1 MRSAARATGTW
12 TSASASASASAP
24 APCSSA
30 LEAYNLFNHANL
42 FPNTDTAD
50 VSSFTDITGS
60 TRRQPP
66 RAARR
71 ASSSSEPVRLYS
83 LRGPGAGPPFSC
95 TEACFRSPSSLAS
108 SRAPSR
114 ARRQRRQPAKPGPPA
129 VARVTWAQAQP
140 IVNRLEEALP
150 ESLRAIPAAERAQE
164 WPEWIDGQRRA
175 LEGRIA
181 QGDVDSVVN
190 LMLFGTSFTTEPR
203 ITARLLSDLNQ
214 KWTAGDRSVQET
226 LARHYQQR
234 AADLVNAVWAAAGT
248 DARLQDVKRVLTARG
263 HSLDTATGQRAA
275 IQDLLASVAR
285 VREEA
290 AALAEELEA
299 LRAREGRHGR
309 LRRTLA
315 RLQDSRAVRGFIRAH
330 AVRRRSRR
338 LRARRPW
345 RAGRPLR
352 QPHRHRRARARLR
365 RQAGGLRLLRP
376 AEPAALHAR
385 RQPPAVRPRH
395 QERALD
401 HHDRHQ
407 PARQRAPARRGAA
420 RD

>member
-1 MRSAARATGTW
+1 
-12 TSASASASASAP
+12 
-24 APCSSA
+24 
-30 LEAYNLFNHANL
+30 
-42 FPNTDTAD
+42 
-50 VSSFTDITGS
+50 
-60 TRRQPP
+60 
-66 RAARR
+66 
-71 ASSSSEPVRLYS
+71 
-83 LRGPGAGPPFSC
+83 
-95 TEACFRSPSSLAS
+95 
-108 SRAPSR
+108 
-114 ARRQRRQPAKPGPPA
+114 
-129 VARVTWAQAQP
+129 
-140 IVNRLEEALP
+140 
-150 ESLRAIPAAERAQE
+150 
-164 WPEWIDGQRRA
+164 
-175 LEGRIA
+175 
-181 QGDVDSVVN
+181 
-190 LMLFGTSFTTEPR
+190 MLFGTSFTTEPR

-248 DARLQDVKRVLTARG
+248 DARLQDVKRVLSGPRPQPRHGDGSAGGDSGPAGERRAGAGGSGRAGGGARG
-263 HSLDTATGQRAA
+263 AA
-275 IQDLLASVAR
+275 
-285 VREEA
+285 
-290 AALAEELEA
+290 
-299 LRAREGRHGR
+299 AREGQHGR

-315 RLQDSRAVRGFIRAH
+315 HVQDSRTVGGFIRAH

-395 QERALD
+395 QERALN

-420 RD
+420 RERAAHRLSPRPALESRPA